1 MLNEVIPLILRA
13 GTLIAAEA
21 DRPGGPRGEGE
32 KADIDVEVEILLRE
46 GLLRLQA
53 GDFWGEETGS
63 ALTGARYCWVVDP
76 NDGTSDFLAG
86 RQGSAISVGLLRDSE
101 PVLGVVYAPISPRGP
116 DCISWE
122 SGMTG
127 LLRNGIQISPYLAAQ
142 QLDAATVVFVST
154 AANQKPEL
162 NAELCSPAGFSSMP
176 SIAYRLARVAAGDG
190 IAGVSLY
197 PVSPHDVVA
206 GHALLKAA
214 GGDLLDQDGHPIRYD
229 DLSRPLCRSCFGGNL
244 AASRRL
250 AARPWRQR
258 LSIPS

>member
-21 DRPGGPRGEGE
+21 ARPGGPRGEE
-32 KADIDVEVEILLRE
+32 DKADIDLEVEILLRE
-46 GLLRLQA
+46 RLLRLQA

-86 RQGSAISVGLLRDSE
+86 WSGSAISVGLLRDSE
-101 PVLGVVYAPISPRGP
+101 PVVGVVYAPTSPRGP

-127 LLRNGIQISPYLAAQ
+127 LLRNDIQIFPDLSAR

-154 AANQKPEL
+154 AAKETL
-162 NAELCSPAGFSSMP
+162 IYSAEPDRS
-176 SIAYRLARVAAGDG
+176 VAA
-190 IAGVSLY
+190 L
-197 PVSPHDVVA
+197 
-206 GHALLKAA
+206 
-214 GGDLLDQDGHPIRYD
+214 
-229 DLSRPLCRSCFGGNL
+229 
-244 AASRRL
+244 RL
-250 AARPWRQR
+250 R
-258 LSIPS
+258 